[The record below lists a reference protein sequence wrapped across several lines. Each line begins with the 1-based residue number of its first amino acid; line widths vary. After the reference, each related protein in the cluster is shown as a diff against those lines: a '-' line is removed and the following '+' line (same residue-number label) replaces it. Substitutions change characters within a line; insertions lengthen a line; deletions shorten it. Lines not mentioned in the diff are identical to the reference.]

1 MYGHH
6 SFIYPIPINIFNTL
20 NAEYEVEQSIY
31 GCVCA
36 VFENISFYYNSEHN
50 PLYLETALCF
60 RTIRPPLGHQ
70 YSILKEDKML

>member
-20 NAEYEVEQSIY
+20 NAECEVEWSTY

-36 VFENISFYYNSEHN
+36 VFEKYCLHN
-50 PLYLETALCF
+50 
-60 RTIRPPLGHQ
+60 
-70 YSILKEDKML
+70 